1 MSLLCPVCGSF
12 RVTSVQVEE
21 FISVP
26 YGDKISYIKRIDTCE
41 ICKEV
46 GDFTGSSNDVEI
58 EEAYRSSN
66 ISAAKNIIYDLGK
79 IGISEMTIKRI
90 LGIRFSLY
98 EVFKEEPSLKL
109 LQVIRTF
116 PWILDV
122 IDMNFDHEYIGK
134 IVEIKLKMEENNET
148 K

>member
-12 RVTSVQVEE
+12 RVISEQEEE

-46 GDFTGSSNDVEI
+46 GDFTKSNDYEI
-58 EEAYRSSN
+58 EVAYEGSKKT
-66 ISAAKNIIYDLGK
+66 AVKNIMYDMGK

-90 LGIRFSLY
+90 LGINVSAHEMFSSSLSN
-98 EVFKEEPSLKL
+98 PSLKL
-109 LQVIRTF
+109 LQTIMTF

-122 IDMNFDHEYIGK
+122 IDNNFDHEYIGK
-134 IVEIKLKMEENNET
+134 IVDIKLKMEE
-148 K
+148 KQ